1 MYFVVALGAIVV
13 FATLFLLGDIET
25 ELSFSREDKNQDKNI
40 EVSIERTMEN
50 GIDLTNLIIKGE
62 GLSLEKS

>member
-13 FATLFLLGDIET
+13 FARLFLLGDIET

-40 EVSIERTMEN
+40 EVSIERTFEN
-50 GIDLTNLIIKGE
+50 CIDLTNLIIKGE
-62 GLSLEKS
+62 GMSLEKS